1 MKYTQFFAK
10 LDYKIISLLIVA
22 TAFII
27 GAVMYKIFIP
37 YLRKV
42 KLGQKIL
49 EIGPSWHKAKEGTPN
64 LGGVIFIT
72 AMIVAFFAGLA
83 FYGPKTEDVWTYGE
97 FSVAKPLWAL
107 LIFAFSQALIGFI
120 DDYVKLF
127 KKRNK
132 GLSATQKFI
141 FQFGTAGIYLFV
153 NAYFFGADT
162 AIGTPWGEWEL
173 GIFYYVVML
182 LAIVY
187 IINCANLTD
196 GIDGLAGSIALIINV
211 MLLFFSLN
219 AIKVDGAMSQYNGLF
234 IAASALCGALL
245 AFLVFNFHP
254 AKIFMGDTG
263 SLFLGGFIVGAV
275 MFTDMEFVLLPVSC
289 IWIIEGLS
297 VVLQVASFKL
307 TGKRI
312 FKMSPIHH
320 HFEKCGWSEVKIVAV
335 FSAVTVV
342 FSAISY
348 YVLYNNLI

>member
-1 MKYTQFFAK
+1 MNIYASCGITAA
-10 LDYKIISLLIVA
+10 ISFVIGIVL
-22 TAFII
+22 F
-27 GAVMYKIFIP
+27 KIFIP
-37 YLRKV
+37 LLRKV

-64 LGGVIFIT
+64 LGGVIFIVSMLVALAVAVT
-72 AMIVAFFAGLA
+72 VILPIWEYGNYAKGIIVFVLFAL
-83 FYGPKTEDVWTYGE
+83 
-97 FSVAKPLWAL
+97 
-107 LIFAFSQALIGFI
+107 SQAVIGFI

-132 GLSATQKFI
+132 GLSATQKLI
-141 FQFGTAGIYLFV
+141 LQFLTTGIYLFV
-153 NAYFFGADT
+153 NAYFLDADT
-162 AIGTPWGEWEL
+162 AINTPWGELEL
-173 GIFYYVVML
+173 GVFYYIAML

-196 GIDGLAGSIALIINV
+196 GIDGLAGSIAFIVCIMLVALGINTGKLIS
-211 MLLFFSLN
+211 SLN
-219 AIKVDGAMSQYNGLF
+219 YIVFDYFAISV
-234 IAASALCGALL
+234 SALVGALL

-275 MFTDMEFVLLPVSC
+275 MFTNNEFVLLPISC

-297 VVLQVASFKL
+297 VVLQVFSFKVF
-307 TGKRI
+307 GKRI

-335 FSAVTVV
+335 FSLVTAA
-342 FSAISY
+342 FAALSY
-348 YVLYNNLI
+348 YIMYF

>member
-1 MKYTQFFAK
+1 MNIYSICAVSAAVSF
-10 LDYKIISLLIVA
+10 V
-22 TAFII
+22 I
-27 GAVMYKIFIP
+27 GVILYKIFIP
-37 YLRKV
+37 LLRKV

-64 LGGVIFIT
+64 LGGVIFIV
-72 AMIVAFFAGLA
+72 AMIVAIPVGLVLYRQSFANGA
-83 FYGPKTEDVWTYGE
+83 SISDIGGFK
-97 FSVAKPLWAL
+97 AM
-107 LIFAFSQALIGFI
+107 LIFVLFALSQGIIGFV

-132 GLSATQKFI
+132 GLSATQKLI
-141 FQFGTAGIYLFV
+141 LQFFSTALYLFA
-153 NAYFFGADT
+153 NSYFLGYDT
-162 AIGTPWGEWEL
+162 RIGTPWGEWEL
-173 GIFYYVVML
+173 GIFYYVIML

-196 GIDGLAGSIALIINV
+196 GIDGLAGSTAFIISIMFLLLAINAENLLRTNSNSALAV
-211 MLLFFSLN
+211 
-219 AIKVDGAMSQYNGLF
+219 AV
-234 IAASALCGALL
+234 SALCGAVL

-275 MFTDMEFVLLPVSC
+275 MYTDMEFVLIPISC

-297 VVLQVASFKL
+297 VVLQVISFKL

-342 FSAISY
+342 FSALSY
-348 YVLYNNLI
+348 YILYNNLI

>member
-1 MKYTQFFAK
+1 MDTWIFSVIAA
-10 LDYKIISLLIVA
+10 LISFV
-22 TAFII
+22 I
-27 GAVMYKIFIP
+27 GVILYKIFIP

-49 EIGPSWHKAKEGTPN
+49 EIGPSWHKSKEGTPN
-64 LGGVIFIT
+64 LGGVFFII
-72 AMIVAFFAGLA
+72 ACIIGCVVG
-83 FYGPKTEDVWTYGE
+83 
-97 FSVAKPLWAL
+97 L
-107 LIFAFSQALIGFI
+107 LIFRSNQMAECCVLESQAFSLVGKRSLLLLGFALSQGLIGFI

-141 FQFGTAGIYLFV
+141 LQFLTAGIYLFV
-153 NAYFFGADT
+153 NSYFFGADT
-162 AIGTPWGEWEL
+162 AIGTPWGDLEL
-173 GIFYYVVML
+173 GIFYYVFML

-196 GIDGLAGSIALIINV
+196 GIDGLAGSVALIICV
-211 MLLFFSLN
+211 MFMIFGNQEFS
-219 AIKVDGAMSQYNGLF
+219 AEHGITS
-234 IAASALCGALL
+234 AALVGALL

-263 SLFLGGFIVGAV
+263 SLFLGGFIVGLV
-275 MFTDMEFVLLPVSC
+275 MLTNNEFLLLPISC

-297 VVLQVASFKL
+297 VVLQVLSFKL

-320 HFEKCGWSEVKIVAV
+320 HFEKCSWSEVKIVAV
-335 FSAVTVV
+335 FSFITVL
-342 FSAISY
+342 FSALSY
-348 YVLYNNLI
+348 YLLIK

>member
-1 MKYTQFFAK
+1 MIRVELTYLLTA
-10 LDYKIISLLIVA
+10 LISFVLGVIL
-22 TAFII
+22 
-27 GAVMYKIFIP
+27 YRIFIP
-37 YLRKV
+37 LLRKV

-49 EIGPSWHKAKEGTPN
+49 EIGPSWHKCKEGTPN
-64 LGGVIFIT
+64 LGGLFFIIAIFVGVACGLLLIDKSKCEEGWVV
-72 AMIVAFFAGLA
+72 AYNIGNMIVKMLPLLLFAL
-83 FYGPKTEDVWTYGE
+83 
-97 FSVAKPLWAL
+97 
-107 LIFAFSQALIGFI
+107 SQALIGFV

-132 GLSATQKFI
+132 GLSAVQKLI
-141 FQFGTAGIYLFV
+141 LQFLTAGIYLFA
-153 NAYFFGADT
+153 NAYFFDYDT
-162 AIGTPWGEWEL
+162 VIKFPWGASVDF
-173 GIFYYVVML
+173 GIFYYVIML

-196 GIDGLAGSIALIINV
+196 GIDGLAGSIALIVGV
-211 MLLFFSLN
+211 MLFLYGYNYSVVELAIPSAALFGG
-219 AIKVDGAMSQYNGLF
+219 V
-234 IAASALCGALL
+234 L

-275 MFTDMEFVLLPVSC
+275 MLTDNEFVLIPVSC

-320 HFEKCGWSEVKIVAV
+320 HFEKCNWSEVIIVAV
-335 FSAVTVV
+335 FSAVTVA
-342 FSAISY
+342 FSVLAY
-348 YVLYNNLI
+348 YFLII